1 MVKEGKWL
9 KKEGGQTVFPC
20 WDHSCLKKECRR
32 LERWLSGLEPW
43 LLFWRSWV
51 QIPATTWWV
60 VHNHP
65 QWDLVLSSSVSYNCY
80 MLFHAGK
87 DLCLGK
93 RKRLAA
99 FLTLS
104 IVVLYPKDFGCGL
117 PFYSQRAVWEPCTD
131 RKGNHVKQNQKKNNK
146 TKQSSHFIIQRLIA
160 YKEK

>member
-1 MVKEGKWL
+1 MCGVD
-9 KKEGGQTVFPC
+9 GGGGGRARGGARGGRGAGGAGE
-20 WDHSCLKKECRR
+20 D
-32 LERWLSGLEPW
+32 LS
-43 LLFWRSWV
+43 
-51 QIPATTWWV
+51 
-60 VHNHP
+60 
-65 QWDLVLSSSVSYNCY
+65 
-80 MLFHAGK
+80 HAGK